1 MSMETFVHRGRP
13 AALRQALRH
22 AEPAT
27 SATDDDI
34 DALLV
39 LRMHQDIELVADRLD
54 RLLRFGSIRADGDD
68 YPELTAAGVDLLRR
82 WLS

>member
-1 MSMETFVHRGRP
+1 METCVHREFAP
-13 AALRQALRH
+13 APRQALRSV
-22 AEPAT
+22 EPTA

-34 DALLV
+34 DALLI

-54 RLLRFGSIRADGDD
+54 RLLNFGWIRADRDD
-68 YPELTAAGVDLLRR
+68 YPVLTAAGVDLLRR

>member
-1 MSMETFVHRGRP
+1 M
-13 AALRQALRH
+13 ALRWQPDAPRQALRC

-39 LRMHQDIELVADRLD
+39 LRMSQDIELVADRLD
-54 RLLRFGSIRADGDD
+54 RLLRYGWIRADGDD